1 LPESFPVKTVITKF
15 GSIPDFYNHLTWITA
30 HLFPEQWVASPKGLE
45 FFSRISYLMTHL
57 TDRLSGIGVAI
68 RADITGKKNGKLAI
82 YQAKM
87 VHPHTAIAA
96 GCGAGTVAQLLLSK
110 DLNRSGLFPVE
121 QILST
126 ELFTQVM
133 AQRNIKI
140 EQQLSFRSS

>member
-1 LPESFPVKTVITKF
+1 
-15 GSIPDFYNHLTWITA
+15 
-30 HLFPEQWVASPKGLE
+30 
-45 FFSRISYLMTHL
+45 
-57 TDRLSGIGVAI
+57 
-68 RADITGKKNGKLAI
+68 
-82 YQAKM
+82 M

-133 AQRNIKI
+133 TQRNIKI